1 MRKSQE
7 IRNRIVVADIF
18 HHLFQKLQVRRVLP
32 VFHPVSDLIAE
43 NPAEIFVAREGEEAA
58 GVGQHADEGGEHADA
73 GKRRKLGF
81 HAVFVIVEPPCGTML
96 ANEATQQEKEKMA
109 ELYAL
114 MNVYATAG
122 HAQDLKADVEGNK
135 EYQLWQEYDRTDI
148 YAMYL
153 EEIMEDAV
161 CDYNVFSRG
170 QE

>member
-81 HAVFVIVEPPCGTML
+81 HAALSSGCQAQQSFQPCLQASGCRPGSESRAQFSAVRRPRPYRLRKRRASGQRRNRSCCQSRHRHRAHGTSASSCYGVL
-96 ANEATQQEKEKMA
+96 
-109 ELYAL
+109 
-114 MNVYATAG
+114 
-122 HAQDLKADVEGNK
+122 
-135 EYQLWQEYDRTDI
+135 
-148 YAMYL
+148 
-153 EEIMEDAV
+153 
-161 CDYNVFSRG
+161 
-170 QE
+170 

>member
-81 HAVFVIVEPPCGTML
+81 HAGFVIVEPPCGTELHFERMPGAAKFPAML
-96 ANEATQQEKEKMA
+96 ASIGLSPGFRE
-109 ELYAL
+109 
-114 MNVYATAG
+114 
-122 HAQDLKADVEGNK
+122 
-135 EYQLWQEYDRTDI
+135 
-148 YAMYL
+148 
-153 EEIMEDAV
+153 
-161 CDYNVFSRG
+161 
-170 QE
+170 

>member
-58 GVGQHADEGGEHADA
+58 GVGQHANEGREHADA

-81 HAVFVIVEPPCGTML
+81 HAVFVIVEPPCGTL
-96 ANEATQQEKEKMA
+96 
-109 ELYAL
+109 L
-114 MNVYATAG
+114 
-122 HAQDLKADVEGNK
+122 DLCNSSGILETSK
-135 EYQLWQEYDRTDI
+135 DRTDGLVI
-148 YAMYL
+148 VW
-153 EEIMEDAV
+153 I
-161 CDYNVFSRG
+161 
-170 QE
+170 